1 MDSPQRDRKPE
12 ITIDLEEQGS
22 LDLQQHGLDPDDANR
37 RLHEWAQQA
46 AESAAAMRETAPRLQ
61 QARSAER
68 VLTRASRAL
77 NALVAAEEEE
87 ACVDAAVDE
96 AQRAAVVAAVE
107 EEVRASTRGVGQSG
121 DEEPMGVVAKQ
132 KAAKAKAL
140 AASLRKW
147 LRIDSN
153 GETSTIGS
161 SKYKLAQRLGV
172 QPRDL
177 RFLELQVRSISG
189 GYASMEAPLHASRQR
204 DGSWQVL
211 TVNPDCVLMARRCK
225 ASARL
230 PCWHEK
236 TPLLFRLRASAASSR
251 WTTCLS
257 STPRTSEWQA

>member
-1 MDSPQRDRKPE
+1 MDSPQRDREPE

-68 VLTRASRAL
+68 VLARASRAL

-107 EEVRASTRGVGQSG
+107 EEVRASTRGVGESG

-177 RFLELQVRSISG
+177 RFLELQVRSMSG
-189 GYASMEAPLHASRQR
+189 EGMQAWKRLCMPEGNNSE
-204 DGSWQVL
+204 
-211 TVNPDCVLMARRCK
+211 MAAGKC
-225 ASARL
+225 SL
-230 PCWHEK
+230 
-236 TPLLFRLRASAASSR
+236 
-251 WTTCLS
+251 
-257 STPRTSEWQA
+257 